1 MRSILT
7 IAALVLVAT
16 GSALAQ
22 DPVYKIGDGVK
33 APVLTREV
41 KPSYTEG
48 ALRRRVQGTVETSS
62 VVLADGT
69 VGDVS
74 VTRSLDIELDAEAIR
89 AVKQWQ
95 FKPGTKDDRPV
106 PVEVHIEV
114 TFTLRDAPVVY
125 RVGPGVTAP
134 VVVKQVQPDY
144 PEEARQARLQGS
156 VAMDGV
162 IETDGSITG
171 ILVIKSSDA
180 RFDRA
185 AVKALGQWQF
195 KPGMKDD
202 APVRVQVRIEMEFH
216 LR

>member
-1 MRSILT
+1 MRTSLT
-7 IAALVLVAT
+7 VAALAFLAT
-16 GSALAQ
+16 ASALAQ
-22 DPVYKIGDGVK
+22 DPVYKVGDGVK

-48 ALRRRVQGTVETSS
+48 AMRRRVQGTVETSS

-74 VTRSLDIELDAEAIR
+74 VTRSLDSELDAEAIR

-106 PVEVHIEV
+106 PVAVAIEL

-134 VVVKQVQPDY
+134 IAVKQVQPDY
-144 PEEARQARLQGS
+144 PEEARQARLQGA

-162 IETDGSITG
+162 VETDGRMTG
-171 ILVIKSSDA
+171 ILVTRSSDA

-185 AVKALGQWQF
+185 AVKALSQWQF

-202 APVRVQVRIEMEFH
+202 TPVRVRVTIEMEFH

>member
-1 MRSILT
+1 VRTSLT
-7 IAALVLVAT
+7 LAALAFLAT
-16 GSALAQ
+16 GSVLAQ
-22 DPVYKIGDGVK
+22 DPVYKISEGVR

-48 ALRRRVQGTVETSS
+48 AMRRRVQGTVETSC

-74 VTRSLDIELDAEAIR
+74 VTRSLDTELDGEAIR

-106 PVEVHIEV
+106 PVAVNIEV

-125 RVGPGVTAP
+125 KVGPGVTAP
-134 VVVKQVQPDY
+134 VAVKQVQPDY

-162 IETDGSITG
+162 VETDGRITG
-171 ILVIKSSDA
+171 ILVTRSSDA

-185 AVKALGQWQF
+185 AVKALSQWQF

-202 APVRVQVRIEMEFH
+202 TPVRVQVAIEMEFH